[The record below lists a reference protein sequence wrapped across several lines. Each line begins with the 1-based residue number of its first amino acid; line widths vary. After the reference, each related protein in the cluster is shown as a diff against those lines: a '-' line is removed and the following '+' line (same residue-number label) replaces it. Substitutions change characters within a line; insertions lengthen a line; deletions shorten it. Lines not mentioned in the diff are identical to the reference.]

1 MGTRHLIDPELLPA
15 LALFPPFDITGPGL
29 EHLRATMDGFAPA
42 PEAMAC
48 DDIVLQQISVP
59 ASTAG
64 PELNIILHRPVG
76 QTGLLPL
83 YFHIHGGGFVLGNA
97 IMSSPANIALARE
110 VGCIVASVDYRLSP
124 EVTGQQPVEDCYRAL
139 CWLVENAQSHGI
151 DASRIA
157 IGGESAGGGLAASLA
172 LMVRDRGT
180 IALAIQMLICPMLD
194 DRTQGDHPHCGE
206 FVWTAEANAAAWALR
221 IGSEDVEQDRRGYI
235 AAARADDLE
244 GLAPTY
250 IAVGSLDLFLDED
263 IAYARR
269 LARAG
274 VPIDLHVYAGGYHG
288 FELAADASVT
298 RRTMEDRYSVLR
310 RTFQGERS

>member
-1 MGTRHLIDPELLPA
+1 MDTRHLIDPELQAA
-15 LALFPPFDITGPGL
+15 LALFPPLDIAGLGL
-29 EHLRATMDGFAPA
+29 ENLRAAMDGLAPA
-42 PEAMAC
+42 ADALAC
-48 DDIVLQQISVP
+48 DDILLQRIAVP
-59 ASTAG
+59 ASPAG
-64 PELNIILHRPVG
+64 PELGIVIHRPVG
-76 QTGLLPL
+76 HTGDLPL
-83 YFHIHGGGFVLGNA
+83 YFHIHGGGFVLGSA

-139 CWLVENAQSHGI
+139 CWLVENARSHGI

-180 IALAIQMLICPMLD
+180 IALAMQMLICPMLD

-221 IGSEDVEQDRRGYI
+221 IGNEDVEQDRHGYI
-235 AAARADDLE
+235 AAARADDLQ
-244 GLAPTY
+244 GLAPAY
-250 IAVGSLDLFLDED
+250 IAIGSLDLFLEED

-269 LARAG
+269 LARVG
-274 VPIDLHVYAGGYHG
+274 VPVDLHVYAGGYHG
-288 FELAADASVT
+288 FEMAADASIT

-310 RTFQGERS
+310 CTFQGERS